1 MCTKACLGDIT
12 GFSCCPS
19 PLSQAQ
25 MLSHSV
31 ATCWVLG
38 NTARSRTGLPGCHM
52 PLPQGTHGP
61 RPCPGHSLQEE
72 GPSHGLPSDVGL
84 VEQRVEVGEECV
96 AQGEGLPHGLLG
108 RLAETVW
115 LLGLQGRRG
124 QRRPWVLGP
133 RSPGVPASGDPHFLT
148 TQHGVLLQRGR
159 DSQGRVWGEGHPPPA
174 TPPPPP
180 YQIEQAIVVPHK
192 GVEGPQLGPAH
203 TQLL

>member
-31 ATCWVLG
+31 ATCGVLG
-38 NTARSRTGLPGCHM
+38 DTTRSRTGLPGCHV

-72 GPSHGLPSDVGL
+72 RPGHGLPSDVGL

-108 RLAETVW
+108 WLAETVW

-133 RSPGVPASGDPHFLT
+133 RSPGVPALGDPHFLT

-159 DSQGRVWGEGHPPPA
+159 DSQGRVWGGGIPHLPRRHPHPTRLSRPLWFR
-174 TPPPPP
+174 
-180 YQIEQAIVVPHK
+180 IK
-192 GVEGPQLGPAH
+192 G
-203 TQLL
+203 